1 VVSKLRSSGGNNE
14 KGIEKL
20 LKGIK
25 EIEEVEEEFYLMQE
39 KIVGKQIDELWKGQ
53 GLTLEEK
60 VKLAKKFNMEF
71 NNYEKEL
78 VKECKDLKKA
88 LEKVKK
94 IEKDFKFFGIDM
106 NQPLDN
112 IKAAAKRK
120 LEDIGKLK
128 KEEQPIGQDK
138 IEFLKDMSEYG
149 YDKDFH
155 NRSLKRFEK
164 KIEKSERDIRDHLE
178 LKKKS
183 REEIEKLDYLAK
195 LLSKAGGKE
204 EKMVI
209 LGDFAKTAEALF
221 EK

>member
-1 VVSKLRSSGGNNE
+1 MVSKLRSSGGNNE